1 MPRNAAKSIKAEG
14 SHSSNDG
21 LKPTLNRHLVSQWH
35 NWFNINHYQSNTRS
49 SYWWVTHSPSFPSF
63 MLTPT
68 HTHTHPHTPTHTHPH
83 THTHTGVVLFAAR
96 LSRPTPVPGFQQY
109 NLWKERQAI
118 ISEWVAWQW
127 FQGTEEGM
135 WHECGED
142 VRWRRKGDL
151 GDRKSQRH
159 LLYTREFSAL
169 RGHGS
174 NACSKYI
181 WQQEPEWRVYLQ
193 CGRVTT

>member
-68 HTHTHPHTPTHTHPH
+68 HTHTHWCRSLCSKVIQTNSSSRISTIQLMKGKTSNHFRVG
-83 THTHTGVVLFAAR
+83 GVTMISGDRGRDVAR
-96 LSRPTPVPGFQQY
+96 
-109 NLWKERQAI
+109 
-118 ISEWVAWQW
+118 
-127 FQGTEEGM
+127 
-135 WHECGED
+135 
-142 VRWRRKGDL
+142 VRWGREVEEKGRFRRSKITATSSLHSWILSAEGAWL
-151 GDRKSQRH
+151 KCMFKIHLTAGARMKSVF
-159 LLYTREFSAL
+159 TV
-169 RGHGS
+169 
-174 NACSKYI
+174 
-181 WQQEPEWRVYLQ
+181 W
-193 CGRVTT
+193 